1 MLWRYSRPCDS
12 QCSLLLGKRH
22 SLATRPRLFRKL
34 FQNRPGPCDCS
45 RSVTSRNIRGF
56 QVSNTN
62 TFSYRERCRT
72 YVNLQ
77 WLLAMGRKASFASG
91 TCRLK
96 TAFNLCLTSLKNTLS
111 LAVGGLL
118 IVTRA
123 VAVNHILGCDCP
135 TAWQFMTTGGGTPL
149 VRDGL

>member
-1 MLWRYSRPCDS
+1 MLGRYSRPRDS

-34 FQNRPGPCDCS
+34 FQNRPFS
-45 RSVTSRNIRGF
+45 WSLWLF
-56 QVSNTN
+56 QKCHLQKYQRFRVSDTN
-62 TFSYRERCRT
+62 TFSYRERCWT

-77 WLLAMGRKASFASG
+77 WLLATGGKASFASG

-96 TAFNLCLTSLKNTLS
+96 TAFNLCLTSLKNILS

-123 VAVNHILGCDCP
+123 VVVNHILGCDCP
-135 TAWQFMTTGGGTPL
+135 TAWQFTTTGVAHL
-149 VRDGL
+149 